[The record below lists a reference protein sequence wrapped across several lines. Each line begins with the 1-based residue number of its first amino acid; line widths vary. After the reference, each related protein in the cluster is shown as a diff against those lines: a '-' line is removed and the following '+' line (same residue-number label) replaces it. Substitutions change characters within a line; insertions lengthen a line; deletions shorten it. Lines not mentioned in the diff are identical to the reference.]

1 MVMRCDALQ
10 GGRSTRTG
18 SVIIVVYV
26 VYVQAKRPVL
36 TPGRTPER
44 MKRGVCFNRTST
56 E

>member
-26 VYVQAKRPVL
+26 MYVQAKRPVL
-36 TPGRTPER
+36 NPGRPHARTNE
-44 MKRGVCFNRTST
+44 KRCLL
-56 E
+56 